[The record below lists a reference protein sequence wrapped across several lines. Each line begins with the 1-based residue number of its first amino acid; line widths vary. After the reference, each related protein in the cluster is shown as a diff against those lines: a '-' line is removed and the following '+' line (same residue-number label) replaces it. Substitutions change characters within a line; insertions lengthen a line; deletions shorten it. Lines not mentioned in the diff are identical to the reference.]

1 MMQSKIIYNKTFKYV
16 LRVSFL
22 FFFLF
27 NYSQTIKW
35 MSLENAIESQK
46 NNPKNI
52 LVDVYTNWCGPCKL
66 MDKNTFQNKEIA
78 RFINNHYYAVKFN
91 GEGNEIVS
99 FMGRQF
105 KNNGYDKNKSQT
117 RNSSHQFTQYLGVNA
132 YPTTLFFDKKMNLIT
147 PIRGYLRPKQIEIYL
162 ELFKDD
168 SYKNVKTQ
176 KDFDAFI
183 KNFKSKLKT

>member
-1 MMQSKIIYNKTFKYV
+1 MNTFINYIFR
-16 LRVSFL
+16 LTFL

-27 NYSQTIKW
+27 NYSQTINW
-35 MSLENAIESQK
+35 MSLEKAIELQK

-78 RFINNHYYAVKFN
+78 LFINDHYYAVKFN
-91 GEGNEIVS
+91 GEGNEIVN

-105 KNNGYDKNKSQT
+105 ENKGYDESKSQT
-117 RNSSHQFTQYLGVNA
+117 RNSSHQFTQFLGVNA

-162 ELFKDD
+162 QLFKDD
-168 SYKNVKTQ
+168 SYKKVKTQ
-176 KDFDAFI
+176 EDFDTFF
-183 KNFKSKLKT
+183 KNFKSKFNN

>member
-1 MMQSKIIYNKTFKYV
+1 MMNTFVNYS
-16 LRVSFL
+16 LRIAFI
-22 FFFLF
+22 FFCLF
-27 NYSQTIKW
+27 NYSQSINW
-35 MSLENAIESQK
+35 MSLEKAIESQK

-78 RFINNHYYAVKFN
+78 RFINNNYYAVKFN
-91 GEGNEIVS
+91 GEGNEIVN

-105 KNNGYDKNKSQT
+105 ENKGYDKSKSQR
-117 RNSSHQFTQYLGVNA
+117 RNSSHQFTQFLGVNA

-176 KDFDAFI
+176 KDFDTFI
-183 KNFKSKLKT
+183 KNFKSKLNS

>member
-1 MMQSKIIYNKTFKYV
+1 MMNTFVSYS
-16 LRVSFL
+16 LRIAFI

-27 NYSQTIKW
+27 NYSQSINW
-35 MSLENAIESQK
+35 MSLEKAIESQK

-78 RFINNHYYAVKFN
+78 RFINNNYYAVKFN
-91 GEGNEIVS
+91 GEGNEIVN

-105 KNNGYDKNKSQT
+105 KNKGYDKSKSQR
-117 RNSSHQFTQYLGVNA
+117 RNSSHQFTQFLGVNA

-176 KDFDAFI
+176 KDFDTFI
-183 KNFKSKLKT
+183 KNFKSKLNS